1 MLDKAIWFA
10 DYKPHYSF
18 IVSKLKLWFFFLF
31 FSEKMMLKIVSSKS
45 SSDATGKIIHFSFTN
60 CSGLNE

>member
-18 IVSKLKLWFFFLF
+18 IVTKLKSWFFFLLL
-31 FSEKMMLKIVSSKS
+31 SEKMMLKIVSSKS
-45 SSDATGKIIHFSFTN
+45 SIDTAGKIIYFSFTH